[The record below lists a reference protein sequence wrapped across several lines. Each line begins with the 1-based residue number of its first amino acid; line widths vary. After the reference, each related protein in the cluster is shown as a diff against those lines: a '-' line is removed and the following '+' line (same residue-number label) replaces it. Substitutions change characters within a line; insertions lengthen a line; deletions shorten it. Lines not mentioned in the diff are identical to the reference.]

1 MLKRSV
7 RAILAL
13 TIAGAGLTACA
24 SAGGS
29 SNGTAARPSS
39 RYLLT
44 AADLGKAKADNLYD
58 AIVKLRPEFLRGH
71 GENTSFVQQNISGG
85 SKDPGSAGLGSN
97 PSAGAAAIS
106 SVVPV
111 IAYRDNSRLA
121 SVDDLK
127 QILLSQVAEVRY
139 MPGPEA
145 SVRFG
150 TNHSGGAIIVT
161 SK

>member
-1 MLKRSV
+1 MLKQSV
-7 RAILAL
+7 HAILAL
-13 TIAGAGLTACA
+13 CIAGAGLSACA
-24 SAGGS
+24 SAGGNS
-29 SNGTAARPSS
+29 GGTTAPASS

-44 AADLGKAKADNLYD
+44 AADLGNAKADNLYD

-71 GENTSFVQQNISGG
+71 GENTSFIQQNISGG
-85 SKDPGSAGLGSN
+85 SKDPGSTGMGTSS
-97 PSAGAAAIS
+97 SAGAAAIS
-106 SVVPV
+106 SAVPV

-127 QILLSQVAEVRY
+127 QILLSQVAQVRY

-150 TNHSGGAIIVT
+150 TNHSAGAIIVT

>member
-1 MLKRSV
+1 MLKQSV
-7 RAILAL
+7 RAMLAL

-24 SAGGS
+24 SAAGS
-29 SNGTAARPSS
+29 ANGTTAQPSS

-44 AADLGKAKADNLYD
+44 AADLGNAKADNLYD
-58 AIVKLRPEFLRGH
+58 AIVKMRPEFLRGH
-71 GENTSFVQQNISGG
+71 GENTSFVQQNINGG
-85 SKDPGSAGLGSN
+85 SKDPGSAGMGSSS
-97 PSAGAAAIS
+97 SAGAAVINSA
-106 SVVPV
+106 VPV

-150 TNHSGGAIIVT
+150 TNHSSGAIIVT